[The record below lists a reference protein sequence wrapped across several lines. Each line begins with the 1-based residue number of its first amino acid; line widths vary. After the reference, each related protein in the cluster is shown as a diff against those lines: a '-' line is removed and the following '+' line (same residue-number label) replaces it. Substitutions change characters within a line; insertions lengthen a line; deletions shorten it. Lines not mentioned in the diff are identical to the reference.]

1 MCIRDSH
8 YTKGTTEHFVETIGE
23 RIGTIHASDFDF
35 VNECH
40 WLPTQG
46 DIKWGKLMHALEG
59 VGYEGVFMYEA
70 TKDHESHDTR
80 PTPERVVETFNKI
93 INDYTLLETSPF
105 MGTSLSSILP
115 VKTDYRYFV
124 SGKYLIFYKVDN
136 EFVSIYRILY
146 GRRDYMRILFSEI
159 DSENE
164 EE

>member
-1 MCIRDSH
+1 MAKIRLTPAAVTDLQEIKEYISKEL
-8 YTKGTTEHFVETIGE
+8 YNPMAAD
-23 RIGTIHASDFDF
+23 RII
-35 VNECH
+35 
-40 WLPTQG
+40 
-46 DIKWGKLMHALEG
+46 
-59 VGYEGVFMYEA
+59 
-70 TKDHESHDTR
+70 
-80 PTPERVVETFNKI
+80 NKI
-93 INDYTLLETSPF
+93 IYDYTLLETSPF